1 MVNINLHIKHASEIR
16 MGKRVLTVKDLEEAE
31 AGDFLIYVGDEVEFL
46 TTGKLYF
53 VKEVN
58 DEESEITIHDNDE
71 ETYTLDYNDDDFIL
85 LKPSYTEREK
95 EFIRFGR
102 QPEQFKIG
110 DVVQLDD
117 GVIGVITN
125 IYDEDK
131 DDKPVY
137 YVNTGVG
144 FGWGNSIRLIAP
156 VEHTNQVK

>member
-1 MVNINLHIKHASEIR
+1 MVNINFELKDVAEIKI
-16 MGKRVLTVKDLEEAE
+16 GKRMFKTGDLKEANV
-31 AGDFLIYVGDEVEFL
+31 GDFLLYVGTPYECFAV
-46 TTGKLYF
+46 GKLYNIH
-53 VKEVN
+53 EVHNNVDVVIN
-58 DEESEITIHDNDE
+58 DDAGDRCTIRQD
-71 ETYTLDYNDDDFIL
+71 DDDFIL
-85 LKPSYTEREK
+85 MKPEYTEREK
-95 EFIRFGR
+95 EFVRLGR
-102 QPEQFKIG
+102 QPEQFKVG

-144 FGWGNSIRLIAP
+144 FVWGNSIRLIAP

>member
-1 MVNINLHIKHASEIR
+1 VVNINFELKDVAEIKI
-16 MGKRVLTVKDLEEAE
+16 GKRMFKTGDLKEANV
-31 AGDFLIYVGDEVEFL
+31 GDFLLYVGTPYECFAV
-46 TTGKLYF
+46 GKLYNIH
-53 VKEVN
+53 EVHNNGDVVLN
-58 DEESEITIHDNDE
+58 DDEGDRYTIRQD
-71 ETYTLDYNDDDFIL
+71 DDDFIL
-85 LKPSYTEREK
+85 MKPEYTEREK
-95 EFIRFGR
+95 EFVRLGR
-102 QPEQFKIG
+102 QPEQFKVG